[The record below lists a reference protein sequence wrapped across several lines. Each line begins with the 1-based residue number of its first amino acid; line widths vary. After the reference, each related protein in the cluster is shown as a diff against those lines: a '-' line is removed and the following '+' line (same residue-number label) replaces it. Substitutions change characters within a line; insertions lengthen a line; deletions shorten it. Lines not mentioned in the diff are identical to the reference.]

1 MKVIFLD
8 VDGVLNSAEGYHRD
22 KLGYVHY
29 LQRECMDR
37 LSRIAEALPDVK
49 FVLSSSW
56 RFSTPYPDFRRL
68 LVANKV
74 YVNLV
79 SQTPL
84 VTLSGSRGVEI
95 GRWLKEN
102 PGVKDFVILDD
113 SSDMGQFKKKLV
125 QTSWEKGLQDEHVDE
140 VIRRLGGSAH

>member
-1 MKVIFLD
+1 
-8 VDGVLNSAEGYHRD
+8 
-22 KLGYVHY
+22 
-29 LQRECMDR
+29 MDR